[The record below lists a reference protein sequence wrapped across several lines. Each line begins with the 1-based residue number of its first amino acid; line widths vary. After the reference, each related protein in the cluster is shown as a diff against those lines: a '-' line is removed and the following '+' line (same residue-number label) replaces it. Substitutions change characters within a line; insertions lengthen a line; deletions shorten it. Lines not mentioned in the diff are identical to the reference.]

1 MQEVLSRMEGPDGM
15 VVAVS
20 RGLPHLMAKTGQARI
35 GLLAGLGVEDDTQ
48 MDEKVRPRYPVN
60 RNPRAAEPLP
70 GSP

>member
-1 MQEVLSRMEGPDGM
+1 MQEVLSRMEGPDGI

-20 RGLPHLMAKTGQARI
+20 HGLPHLMAQTDQACI

-48 MDEKVRPRYPVN
+48 MDEKVRHPYPVKH
-60 RNPRAAEPLP
+60 NPRAAEPLP